1 MMMLIKN
8 IDRYKDNYGQY
19 LVGQG
24 LGNFHV
30 DLPPLCKYNEVYGI
44 VSYFLG
50 KHTYLAML

>member
-1 MMMLIKN
+1 MMLIKN